1 MVARGQWRSSPDAF
15 IFPTGRGTA
24 ISKNNFLF
32 RVLED
37 AGRKSGIEGVTHQ
50 MLRRTCSTYMAQLT
64 TVKDVQA
71 HLRHSSAKTTLE
83 HYIKSVPASV
93 RVAVESLGA
102 LLKSRPDANQ
112 EVNAN

>member
-37 AGRKSGIEGVTHQ
+37 AGRKSGIE
-50 MLRRTCSTYMAQLT
+50 A
-64 TVKDVQA
+64 
-71 HLRHSSAKTTLE
+71 
-83 HYIKSVPASV
+83 
-93 RVAVESLGA
+93 
-102 LLKSRPDANQ
+102 
-112 EVNAN
+112 